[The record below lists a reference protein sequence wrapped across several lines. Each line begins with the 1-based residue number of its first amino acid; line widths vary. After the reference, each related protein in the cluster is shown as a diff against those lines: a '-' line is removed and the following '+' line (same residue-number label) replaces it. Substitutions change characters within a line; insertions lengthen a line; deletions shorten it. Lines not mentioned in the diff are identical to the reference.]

1 MKRPEQSGLCPE
13 RTNARYT
20 HILLTETDNSL
31 TIYQSRTPGNALLM
45 ASCPNGD
52 GIVRLNF
59 TELGEL
65 INDLSLLR
73 AKIMLDNETV

>member
-1 MKRPEQSGLCPE
+1 MKRPEQSN
-13 RTNARYT
+13 TNQFSSV
-20 HILLTETDNSL
+20 LLTEPDHYL
-31 TIYQSRTPGNALLM
+31 TICQSSTLGDVVLI
-45 ASCPNGD
+45 ASSPDGLR

-73 AKIMLDNETV
+73 ASIMLDNETV

>member
-1 MKRPEQSGLCPE
+1 MKRPEQSN
-13 RTNARYT
+13 TNQFSSV
-20 HILLTETDNSL
+20 LLTEPDHYLS
-31 TIYQSRTPGNALLM
+31 ICQPNALGDVLLM
-45 ASCPNGD
+45 ASSPAAGT
-52 GIVRLNF
+52 GIVLLNF

>member
-1 MKRPEQSGLCPE
+1 MKRPEQSN
-13 RTNARYT
+13 TNQFSCV
-20 HILLTETDNSL
+20 LLTEPDNYLS
-31 TIYQSRTPGNALLM
+31 IYQSNALGEVVLM
-45 ASCPNGD
+45 ASSPVARA
-52 GIVRLNF
+52 GIVLLNF

>member
-1 MKRPEQSGLCPE
+1 MKRPEQPN
-13 RTNARYT
+13 TNRLGCV
-20 HILLTETDNSL
+20 LLTEPDQHI
-31 TIYQSRTPGNALLM
+31 TIYPFSTSPDVFLM
-45 ASCPNGD
+45 ASSRAGV

-65 INDLSLLR
+65 INELSLLR